1 MMSNLACNNRDK
13 GVICETN
20 NFYYFINIANS
31 SISVKNLPIDILR
44 SFVTI
49 AELGGFTYAGELLG
63 RSQPA
68 ISLQIKR
75 LEELV
80 GSPVFI
86 RNGHQLLLSNS
97 GKVLFGYAQQIL
109 RLNDD
114 AVSQLRQ
121 SDVSGKVR
129 LGIPSEFATA
139 LLPKIV
145 GRFSK
150 TYPGVGLEVKCDL
163 SRNLLADNKKDEF
176 DLILALHDN
185 PSTKRGSQIKA
196 DDLVWVSS
204 ADHDAHAQT
213 VVPLIVA
220 PDPCIYRNRGI
231 AQLNKIKQ
239 AWKIVYTNQDLSGI
253 QAAIEEGLGVTV
265 LAKST
270 VPATLK
276 ILKPSEKFPELGKIG
291 ISLLYKKSTANEA
304 TARLTDYLKA
314 SLV

>member
-1 MMSNLACNNRDK
+1 M
-13 GVICETN
+13 
-20 NFYYFINIANS
+20 
-31 SISVKNLPIDILR
+31 KNLPIDLLR

-97 GKVLFGYAQQIL
+97 GKVLFNYAKQIL
-109 RLNDD
+109 NLNDD
-114 AVSQLRQ
+114 VLSQLRQ
-121 SDVSGKVR
+121 SDFGGRVR

-145 GRFSK
+145 ARFSK
-150 TYPGVGLEVKCDL
+150 TYPNVALEVKCEL
-163 SRNLLADNKKDEF
+163 SKELLADNNKDNF

-185 PSTKRGSQIKA
+185 PSTKRGSQVKA
-196 DDLVWVSS
+196 DELVWVYSPE
-204 ADHDAHAQT
+204 HNVHTQT
-213 VVPLIVA
+213 TIPLIVA
-220 PDPCIYRNRGI
+220 PEPCIYRSRGI
-231 AQLNKIKQ
+231 SRLTKIKQ
-239 AWKIVYTNQDLSGI
+239 AWNIVYTNQDLSGI
-253 QAAIEEGLGVTV
+253 QAAIEEGIGVTV

-270 VPATLK
+270 VPDTLK
-276 ILKPSEKFPELGKIG
+276 ILKSSERFPELGKIG

-304 TARLTDYLKA
+304 TARLADYIKA
-314 SLV
+314 SLI